1 MVIILISE
9 VGLTV
14 CAVNL
19 TRARSECPCT
29 LALVKMDT
37 GIIYKN
43 NLETTGFKQNE

>member
-19 TRARSECPCT
+19 TRARSECPRWPWWRWT
-29 LALVKMDT
+29 L
-37 GIIYKN
+37 G
-43 NLETTGFKQNE
+43 